1 MLNKEGNIMTKEEA
15 NTLLQQVLVTLAKNS
30 VHNKRL
36 TEYADE
42 LDRYIAYCEKKE
54 KEEQNIQ
61 TVDEVINDD
70 KAE

>member
-1 MLNKEGNIMTKEEA
+1 MTKEEA
-15 NTLLQQVLVTLAKNS
+15 STLLQQVLVTLAKNS